1 MKKRNYLKTIR
12 HYLYAFLLIL
22 LPLWTACGN
31 DDPVT
36 PEETVPEPEPE
47 QEPEPEPEP
56 EPQPAP
62 TAGCLVFTPLWEQT
76 AGTADLPADF
86 VLNLAGKALTVPAG
100 TPCLYPDTLTAGEYH
115 ITAWNIPEAVTVT
128 SDGLATLE
136 LDEAGQL
143 LSMPERLW
151 TADTLYCVTAGDTT
165 DVTLRMHERTRTL
178 RISLTLDEAV
188 EIKEQG
194 DITLTGMT
202 GAVLLPEGT
211 PTGEAVTAV
220 FQVKQLTRS
229 RAEKIQGLELF
240 LCSLGAFPKAGNTLS
255 FRLELTDG
263 RTVTFSLDVTDKL
276 ADLSAGSTLQ
286 MEGTIEI
293 PDPEPTPPPYWPEP
307 DPDPELTVGDI
318 TITDWAPLEGDYGGN
333 IFFPDV

>member
-1 MKKRNYLKTIR
+1 M
-12 HYLYAFLLIL
+12 
-22 LPLWTACGN
+22 
-31 DDPVT
+31 
-36 PEETVPEPEPE
+36 
-47 QEPEPEPEP
+47 
-56 EPQPAP
+56 
-62 TAGCLVFTPLWEQT
+62 
-76 AGTADLPADF
+76 
-86 VLNLAGKALTVPAG
+86 
-100 TPCLYPDTLTAGEYH
+100 
-115 ITAWNIPEAVTVT
+115 
-128 SDGLATLE
+128 
-136 LDEAGQL
+136 
-143 LSMPERLW
+143 
-151 TADTLYCVTAGDTT
+151 
-165 DVTLRMHERTRTL
+165 
-178 RISLTLDEAV
+178 
-188 EIKEQG
+188 
-194 DITLTGMT
+194 
-202 GAVLLPEGT
+202 
-211 PTGEAVTAV
+211 TAV

-333 IFFPDV
+333 IFFPGA